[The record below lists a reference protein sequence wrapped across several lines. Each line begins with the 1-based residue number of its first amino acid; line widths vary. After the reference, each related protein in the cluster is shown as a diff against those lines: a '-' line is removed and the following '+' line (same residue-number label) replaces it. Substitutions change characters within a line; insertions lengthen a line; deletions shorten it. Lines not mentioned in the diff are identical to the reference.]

1 MVNFSHFEVH
11 QNYPIRKLNS
21 WRVGGAA
28 DFIAHLWQESI
39 DLPIYFLGLGSNILI
54 PDDVLPGIVIRTRFL
69 KSYEIFDN
77 DQVYAQCG
85 LACAKLAKV
94 SDDHGLISGSFFAG
108 IPGTVGGALFM
119 NAGAFG
125 SETWRHVE
133 KVKWLHTN
141 GQIQSYDKSHF
152 DISYRHT
159 ASKFDGW
166 FLGAVFQFQ
175 RTREGT
181 KTIKEL
187 LALRNQSQP
196 IGTYNCGSVFKNPP
210 GDFAARL
217 IESCGLKGLQLGS
230 AKISTTHANFI
241 ENIDG
246 ECRSNEILDLMA
258 LIQSRVLDLHGIL
271 LEPEVRILGFDH
283 ERK

>member
-1 MVNFSHFEVH
+1 MMCCPALSSEHV
-11 QNYPIRKLNS
+11 
-21 WRVGGAA
+21 
-28 DFIAHLWQESI
+28 
-39 DLPIYFLGLGSNILI
+39 
-54 PDDVLPGIVIRTRFL
+54 L

-166 FLGAVFQFQ
+166 FLGRFFSF
-175 RTREGT
+175 
-181 KTIKEL
+181 KEPVKGRKPSR
-187 LALRNQSQP
+187 AS
-196 IGTYNCGSVFKNPP
+196 
-210 GDFAARL
+210 
-217 IESCGLKGLQLGS
+217 GLKKS
-230 AKISTTHANFI
+230 IPTHWY
-241 ENIDG
+241 
-246 ECRSNEILDLMA
+246 
-258 LIQSRVLDLHGIL
+258 V
-271 LEPEVRILGFDH
+271 
-283 ERK
+283 